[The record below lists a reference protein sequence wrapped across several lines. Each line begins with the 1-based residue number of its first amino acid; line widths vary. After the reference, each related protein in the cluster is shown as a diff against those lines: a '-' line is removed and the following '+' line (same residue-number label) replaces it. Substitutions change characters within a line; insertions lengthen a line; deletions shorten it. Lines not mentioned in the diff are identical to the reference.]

1 MNEECRMGNP
11 ASDILGKKRTPRS
24 ARPKF
29 ALNPANCGRLGESL
43 ARPRARGRQLSRGG
57 STYIAVLGTS
67 LIVSL
72 LALSAL
78 ALQRLQNK
86 SLLATADI
94 RQAQLNAESAVE
106 LGLLAM
112 KQDPNW
118 RTTYTSGHW
127 IVNRALTAGTCSL
140 DGIDPVDG
148 NLANNTTD
156 SVVFTG
162 IGDSGTAEQRVQV
175 AVDPRSQPLSCLRS
189 GLAVGHAL
197 TLTNTVLRSSGP
209 ITVSSVS
216 STNSTVYGNV
226 QGVTVSGSTYTGT
239 TAQVATNQLPTMPT
253 WTTLFDY
260 YKTNGTQL
268 DYTKIPTQTNNFA
281 RNPGVES
288 AIGNN
293 DWTGS
298 PIGASPANVAQT
310 NTLVNSGSYSLKVS
324 GRADNTA
331 GAAQYIDSYALPGQ
345 SYVVDCYL
353 RISSGVVQNFTASI
367 CTKGTGAAQTN
378 VSANMTVVLGSFVH
392 VSTTVTAPSWSG
404 PLSYAYV
411 KIAGAAGNTST
422 FYIDDFSIRENYSGH
437 VIYQQTIS
445 PSVNN
450 LYASAPTNSQGIYW
464 VDCGLSNL
472 TITRSRIKGTL
483 LIINPGVSS
492 SVGPGPVRWSP
503 AVAGYPALLVHADTT
518 SKANISI
525 LTTNRVLSE
534 TENGVNYNP
543 AGAPGDDSVQD
554 NNLSDIYS
562 SEVSGLVAVENNLT
576 YANNG
581 LIRGGLLV
589 GNDLTATGGSLE
601 IAFQPES
608 LLNPPPGFTS
618 ANTYVR
624 RAASM
629 KKAILP

>member
-1 MNEECRMGNP
+1 MGNP
-11 ASDILGKKRTPRS
+11 ASAILDKRWTSKS
-24 ARPKF
+24 ALQKLTS
-29 ALNPANCGRLGESL
+29 ASAANSRNRRFHS
-43 ARPRARGRQLSRGG
+43 RPRALGRQLARGG
-57 STYIAVLGTS
+57 SIYIAVLGTS

-140 DGIDPVDG
+140 DGTDPVDG

-175 AVDPRSQPLSCLRS
+175 AIDPRSQPLSCLRS

-197 TLTNTVLRSSGP
+197 TLTNTVLRSSAP

-239 TAQVATNQLPTMPT
+239 TAQVSTNQLPTMPT
-253 WTTLFDY
+253 WSSLFDY

-268 DYTKIPTQTNNFA
+268 DYTKIPTQTGNFA
-281 RNPGVES
+281 RNTGVES
-288 AIGNN
+288 AIGTN

-298 PIGASPANVAQT
+298 PIGASVATVAQT
-310 NTLVNSGSYSLKVS
+310 NTLANSGSYSLKVS
-324 GRADNTA
+324 SRADNTS

-345 SYVVDCYL
+345 TYAVDCYI
-353 RISSGVVQNFTASI
+353 RISSGVVQNFTVSI

-378 VSANMTVVLGSFVH
+378 VSANLPVTLGLFGH
-392 VSTTVTAPSWSG
+392 VSTTVMAPSWSG

-422 FYIDDFSIRENYSGH
+422 FYIDDFSIREYYTGH

-450 LYASAPTNSQGIYW
+450 LYSNAPTNSQGIYW

-472 TITRSRIKGTL
+472 TIARSRIKGTIL
-483 LIINPGVSS
+483 VINPGVSS

-503 AVAGYPALLVHADTT
+503 AVAGYPALLVHADTA
-518 SKANISI
+518 SKANFSI
-525 LTTNRVLSE
+525 QTTNRVLSE

-543 AGAPGDDSVQD
+543 TGAPGDDSVQD
-554 NNLSDIYS
+554 SDVSDIYS
-562 SEVSGLVAVENNLT
+562 SELLGLVAIENNLT
-576 YANNG
+576 YTSNS
-581 LIRGGLLV
+581 LIRGGLVV